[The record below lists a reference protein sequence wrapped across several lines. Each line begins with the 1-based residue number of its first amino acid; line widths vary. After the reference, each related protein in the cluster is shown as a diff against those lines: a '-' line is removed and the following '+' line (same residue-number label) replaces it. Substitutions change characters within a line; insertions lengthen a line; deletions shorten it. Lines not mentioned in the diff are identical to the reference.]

1 MNGPGVIPKLTV
13 SLKIESFLNLAN
25 RGEVFDTFYLNA
37 PGVILK
43 LTSPIRDVK
52 FFEIGQ
58 RGVFGD
64 KFLHVKNGKHGVCL
78 IPFIL
83 ALLELFQN

>member
-1 MNGPGVIPKLTV
+1 MI
-13 SLKIESFLNLAN
+13 FFNLAN
-25 RGEVFDTFYLNA
+25 RRMGEVFDTFYLNA
-37 PGVILK
+37 PGAALK
-43 LTSPIRDVK
+43 LTSPTRDVK

-58 RGVFGD
+58 RGGVFGD
-64 KFLHVKNGKHGVCL
+64 KFLHVKNGKHGVGL